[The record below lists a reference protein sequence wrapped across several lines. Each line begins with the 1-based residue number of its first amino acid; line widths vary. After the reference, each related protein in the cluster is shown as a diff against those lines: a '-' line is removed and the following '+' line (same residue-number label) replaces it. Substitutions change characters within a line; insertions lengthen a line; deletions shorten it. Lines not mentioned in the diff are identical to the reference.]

1 MNIQEINEKNQKE
14 KNRVLKLNSKKQKTV
29 HKNDNK
35 NKGGQI
41 LLAIITLLA
50 IAGYAV
56 CVVLFWDND
65 LLTGCAWDN
74 YGPFG
79 AIVIVAYGFIHC
91 FSSWLNAGIYL
102 FGPIVLGTLIYIFM
116 SKNKGKSLKNYENF
130 IWGIFWIS
138 LSVGVVGSIVA
149 SFVSDMH
156 IPAMICLIG
165 YGAFFVILIPFI
177 CLLSKT
183 CDKCGMYD
191 TKISIGSDTEEYDH
205 ENYVPGGYR
214 YTTSELKD
222 SNGNKVGEIETK
234 KYEEGYSYTTTSK
247 VTTTYYKCTNCGHE
261 TSSRSSR

>member
-29 HKNDNK
+29 HQNDNK
-35 NKGGQI
+35 NTGGQI
-41 LLAIITLLA
+41 LLAIVTLLA

-116 SKNKGKSLKNYENF
+116 SKNKGKSLKNYEKF

-149 SFVSDMH
+149 SCVSDMH

-165 YGAFFVILIPFI
+165 YGAFFVIIIPFVSVT
-177 CLLSKT
+177 SKL
-183 CDKCGMYD
+183 CDKCGLYG
-191 TKISIGSDTEEYDH
+191 TKIVIGSDTHEYDH